1 MKKFF
6 AISLFATLAL
16 SAFSAD
22 YTFPGWRCNDPA
34 KFQESIAA
42 ATNLSIKCRD
52 TILLLMIQKPVKSFA
67 EFCTLV
73 DSTVDELKGNA
84 DPQKVAAL
92 KIGLKKQI
100 PCIKRL
106 WIADAWK
113 FCQANQ
119 SYYDVYYVCLESN
132 AIGMTDAQA
141 YVWLMDWLLRS
152 QRNSPEIISRS
163 IDKIIDI
170 APGLT
175 GIDVKADLQKL
186 NRKFSK
192 DLLKNKAKWEPI
204 IAKIRTTLETY

>member
-6 AISLFATLAL
+6 AFSLFATLAL
-16 SAFSAD
+16 SAFAD
-22 YTFPGWRCNDPA
+22 YQFPGFFCNDPA
-34 KFQESIAA
+34 KFQASIAA
-42 ATNLSIKCRD
+42 ATKLSPKCRD
-52 TILLLMIQKPVKSFA
+52 TVLLRMLQKPVKSFA

-84 DPQKVAAL
+84 DPEKVAAL

-100 PCIKRL
+100 PYIKNL

-113 FCQANQ
+113 FCQANPTW
-119 SYYDVYYVCLESN
+119 YDECYVCSKHRK
-132 AIGMTDAQA
+132 IGMTDAQA
-141 YVWLMDWLLRS
+141 YTWLIDRLLKTKR
-152 QRNSPEIISRS
+152 QNPENVARM
-163 IDKIIDI
+163 IDKIIDL

-186 NRKFSK
+186 NRKYSK
-192 DLLKNKAKWEPI
+192 NLLKNKAKWEPI